1 MFKASDQDRVLIA
14 AAVKKAESATTGQ
27 IVPMIVSQSDDYAAA
42 RWRIGIFTGL
52 LCGFLVNHFFPDLD
66 ALWLLSTQ
74 IPAIGAGFIL
84 AQFAPLK
91 RLFIS
96 KHELEDQTHHRAVEA
111 FFAHGLHTT
120 HDRTGVLIII
130 SVLER
135 KVRVLAD
142 SGINSKV
149 PEKAWDDV
157 IALLIAAIREK
168 KPMDG
173 MARAIALCGEHLA
186 SSFPGKSEVN
196 ELPDGLVTE

>member
-1 MFKASDQDRVLIA
+1 MFKINDQDRELIS
-14 AAVKKAESATTGQ
+14 AAVKKAESGTTGQ
-27 IVPMIVSQSDDYAAA
+27 IVPMIVAQSDDYAAA
-42 RWRIGIFTGL
+42 RWRIGIVAGL

-66 ALWLLSTQ
+66 PVWLLASQ

-84 AQFAPLK
+84 AQFEPLK

-96 KHELEDQTHHRAVEA
+96 KHELEAQTHHRAVEA
-111 FFAHGLHTT
+111 FFAHGLHAT

-130 SVLER
+130 SVFER

-157 IALLIAAIREK
+157 IALLLGAIRQE

-186 SSFPGKSEVN
+186 SSFPGKSDTN

>member
-1 MFKASDQDRVLIA
+1 MKG
-14 AAVKKAESATTGQ
+14 AESGTTGQ

-42 RWRIGIFTGL
+42 RWRIGIAVGL
-52 LCGFLVNHFFPDLD
+52 ITAFLLNYFFPDQD
-66 ALWLLSTQ
+66 TVFILSAQ
-74 IPAIGAGFIL
+74 IPAMGVGFFL
-84 AQFAPLK
+84 AQISWLK

-96 KHELEDQTHHRAVEA
+96 KAEIEAQTHHRAVEA
-111 FFAHGLHTT
+111 FFAHGLHATR
-120 HDRTGVLIII
+120 DRTGVLIMI
-130 SVLER
+130 SVFER

-157 IALLIAAIREK
+157 IELLLSAIRQQ

-173 MARAIALCGEHLA
+173 MSRAIALCGEHLA
-186 SSFPGKSEVN
+186 KTFPGKSDIN